1 MDRVHE
7 LVVGIADIK
16 IGEAPQV
23 IKTNLG
29 SCVAVCL
36 YAPTNKVGG
45 MLHLMLAS
53 SSGVSNRSTLK
64 KEKYADTGIPELLR
78 RLRTAYQVENKDL
91 VAKIFG
97 GAKVLKTVVKN
108 IGEENSNAVRN
119 ILQAEGIK
127 LMASHL
133 GGEKGYRVEFA
144 LDTGTVKSQVFG
156 SEPKEY

>member
-1 MDRVHE
+1 MDRANE

-16 IGEAPQV
+16 VGAAPHV

-36 YAPTNKVGG
+36 YSPAKKAGG

-53 SSGVSNRSTLK
+53 SSGVSNRSSLK

-78 RLRTAYQVENKDL
+78 RLRSTYQVENKDL

-108 IGEENSNAVRN
+108 IGEENINAVRN

-127 LMASHL
+127 LIASHV
-133 GGEKGYRVEFA
+133 GGEKGYRVEFV
-144 LDTGTVKSQVFG
+144 LETGTVKSQVFG